1 LLVSRKPLLGGKH
14 TILCKVTKGNT
25 YTYLFILLL
34 IIGYIK
40 GIAKQYPIFF
50 LKKFVLLEPRKTSLL
65 LGEGDLSPLL

>member
-1 LLVSRKPLLGGKH
+1 
-14 TILCKVTKGNT
+14 VTKGNT

-50 LKKFVLLEPRKTSLL
+50 LKKFVTLEPRKTSLL